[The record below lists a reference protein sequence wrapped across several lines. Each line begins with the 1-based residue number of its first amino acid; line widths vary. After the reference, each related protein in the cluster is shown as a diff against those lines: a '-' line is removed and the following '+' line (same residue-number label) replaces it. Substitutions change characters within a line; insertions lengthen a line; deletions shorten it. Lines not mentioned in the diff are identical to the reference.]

1 MAILKTQI
9 KRISNGS
16 TIKEGTLTDQG
27 FDFDDGVFVFETV
40 MRVRNTE
47 IDASQ
52 YLTFEAL
59 TAQLAEAR
67 ARFLFSKGIKEVN
80 SDFQGLMIDQL
91 TLEVSSRVRARE
103 ELLFEVGVERLDA
116 DGGLLAVKVTRMNDG
131 SLVATARKHFVNY
144 DYRSNKVVKLS
155 RSVKEALNPEPF
167 EL

>member
-1 MAILKTQI
+1 MA
-9 KRISNGS
+9 
-16 TIKEGTLTDQG
+16 DQT

-59 TAQLAEAR
+59 TALIAEAR

-80 SDFQGLMIDQL
+80 SDFQGLMVDQL
-91 TLEVSSRVRARE
+91 TLAMTSRVRARE
-103 ELLFEVGVERLDA
+103 ELLFEIGVETLA
-116 DGGLLAVKVTRMNDG
+116 GDGGMLAIKVTRMNDN
-131 SLVATARKHFVNY
+131 SLVASARQHFVNF
-144 DYRSNKVVKLS
+144 DYRLNQPATLS
-155 RSVKEALNPEPF
+155 SSVIEAINPQPF